1 MRIPSILVIASL
13 PLISVTAAQAQTGP
27 MMNGGGMWNDGWMG
41 ASLSFD
47 GPLTIPVGKPLRLR
61 YGLYVHSGVPAP
73 KKLEQQWT
81 DFSRLP
87 LADVESKKK

>member
-41 ASLSFD
+41 GYG
-47 GPLTIPVGKPLRLR
+47 GPWVPLLLVIVVVGVVAWIVRRGGK
-61 YGLYVHSGVPAP
+61 
-73 KKLEQQWT
+73 
-81 DFSRLP
+81 
-87 LADVESKKK
+87 